1 MARRSQHTLE
11 EIKTMVL
18 NAAETLVIEQGAKAL
33 TMRNIAFEIG
43 YTVGSIYMVF
53 ENMSDLI
60 LHLNAR
66 TLDAMT
72 AQFEQIPNGI
82 PEKCIEELAKRY
94 LHYARDNFNCWC
106 LLFEH
111 HPQQGRE
118 LPNWYRDRIEQVF
131 SRFESEFRN
140 IAPDHL
146 ETSNKQAARALWGG
160 IHGICMLS
168 LTGKFAAAGG
178 DDVEE
183 SVLLLVRSY
192 IDGWLRGASSSQNS

>member
-11 EIKTMVL
+11 EIKSMVL

-33 TMRNIAFEIG
+33 TMRNVAFEIG

-72 AQFEQIPNGI
+72 LRFEQISKGS
-82 PEKCIEELAKRY
+82 PEQCIEELAKCY
-94 LHYARDNFNCWC
+94 LQYAQDNFNRWC
-106 LLFEH
+106 LLFEYR
-111 HPQQGRE
+111 PQE
-118 LPNWYRDRIEQVF
+118 NKLPVWYRDKIEHAF
-131 SRFESEFRN
+131 SRFEAEFKR
-140 IAPDHL
+140 IAPDNSESQHIL
-146 ETSNKQAARALWGG
+146 VARALWGG

-168 LTGKFAAAGG
+168 LTGKFAVAGG
-178 DDVEE
+178 DDVER
-183 SVLLLVRSY
+183 SVLLLVRKF
-192 IDGWLRGASSSQNS
+192 IDGWLRGSN